1 MSAYGES
8 AEDTVEILNIVPM
21 RGPLAI
27 AVPSSDNA
35 VSLATEEIN
44 SGTGILGR
52 EIRVTNIDG
61 GRAPERV
68 AAEISALLATG
79 MVHAITGW
87 HTSAVRMAVA
97 EANSGRVPYVYAACH
112 EGLPTPPGVLMLG
125 EHPAEHTLAALSW
138 ARRELGVQRWAIIG
152 ADYVWP
158 RELAKT
164 MRREDAEFGEVVLE
178 QFLAPGLGDFTD
190 FLNHPD
196 LDRAEGVL
204 VLLLG
209 ADAAAFNRQFAAS
222 GRDGTQVRVGPSVDE
237 NVLLAGGPTAHRN
250 LYVPSSF
257 FVGQC
262 RGNDLRARY
271 RRRFGTF
278 TPGLTTFSNA
288 GYEALHTL
296 REVAETAGSLE
307 VPAIER
313 SVRDKPA
320 FDAPDGP
327 CFFRGRQ
334 AVRPSRLARV
344 DGVDFEIVDTLH
356 GVGIRP

>member
-8 AEDTVEILNIVPM
+8 PEDTVEILNIVPM

-35 VSLATEEIN
+35 ISLATEEIN

-61 GRAPERV
+61 GRAPEQV
-68 AAEISALLATG
+68 ATEISALLATG

-97 EANSGRVPYVYAACH
+97 EAGGGRVPYIYAACH
-112 EGLPTPPGVLMLG
+112 EGLPTPTGVLMLG
-125 EHPAEHTLAALSW
+125 EHPAEHTLAAVSW

-152 ADYVWP
+152 ADYIWP
-158 RELAKT
+158 RELAKAI
-164 MRREDAEFGEVVLE
+164 RGAAAEFGEVVLE
-178 QFLAPGLGDFTD
+178 RFTAPGVADFSD
-190 FLNHPD
+190 FLEHRD
-196 LDRAEGVL
+196 LDRADGVL
-204 VLLLG
+204 IMLLG

-222 GRDGTQVRVGPSVDE
+222 GRDGTQVRIGPSIDE
-237 NVLLAGGPTAHRN
+237 NVLLAGGPTAHHN

-257 FVGQC
+257 FVGRC
-262 RGNDLRARY
+262 HENDLRARY
-271 RRRFGTF
+271 RRRFGSF
-278 TPGLTTFSNA
+278 SPGLTTFSNA

-296 REVAETAGSLE
+296 REVAEIAGSLE

-313 SVRDKPA
+313 IVHEKAA

-344 DGVDFEIVDTLH
+344 EGVDFEIVDTLH
-356 GVGIRP
+356 GVGLRR